1 MFYDRFTICHAT
13 GWVLGLGAGGMAFI
27 AMAYFIWLLPA
38 LMLSVALAIF
48 VAMLFDLLVCCRGRD
63 YEALAAAKAAGKP
76 ATTGLD
82 TTPAPKAEAVEAP
95 KAEAVEAPAAAVA
108 TASVGRK
115 PEPMS
120 APRDGKADDLKQI
133 KGVGPKLEKLLHS
146 MGFYHFD
153 QIAGWSADEV
163 AWVDENL
170 EGFKGRVSRDGWIAQ
185 AKTLAAGGE
194 TEFSKRVDEGDV
206 Y

>member
-13 GWVLGLGAGGMAFI
+13 GWVLGLGAGGLAFI

-38 LMLSVALAIF
+38 LMVSVAIAIF
-48 VAMLFDLLVCCRGRD
+48 VSMLFDLLICGRGRD
-63 YEALAAAKAAGKP
+63 YDALAVAKAAGKP

-82 TTPAPKAEAVEAP
+82 TTPAPKAEA
-95 KAEAVEAPAAAVA
+95 AVAPAATVS
-108 TASVGRK
+108 TADVGSR
-115 PEPMS
+115 PAGMS
-120 APRDGKADDLKQI
+120 APRDGKTDDLKHI
-133 KGVGPKLEKLLHS
+133 KGVGPKLEKLLNS
-146 MGFYHFD
+146 MGFYHFS
-153 QIAGWSADEV
+153 QVASWSPDEV

-170 EGFKGRVSRDGWIAQ
+170 EGFKGRVSRDGWIDQ

-194 TEFSKRVDEGDV
+194 TEFSKRVDDGEV

>member
-13 GWVLGLGAGGMAFI
+13 GWVLGLGAGGLAFI

-38 LMLSVALAIF
+38 LMVSVAIAIF
-48 VAMLFDLLVCCRGRD
+48 VSMLFDLLICGRGRD
-63 YEALAAAKAAGKP
+63 YDALAVAKAAGKP

-82 TTPAPKAEAVEAP
+82 TTPAPKAEA
-95 KAEAVEAPAAAVA
+95 AVAPAATVS
-108 TASVGRK
+108 TADVGSR
-115 PEPMS
+115 PAGMS
-120 APRDGKADDLKQI
+120 APRDGKADDLKHI
-133 KGVGPKLEKLLHS
+133 KGVGPKLEKLLNS
-146 MGFYHFD
+146 MGFYHFS
-153 QIAGWSADEV
+153 QVASWSPDEV

-170 EGFKGRVSRDGWIAQ
+170 EGFKGRVSRDGWIDQ

-194 TEFSKRVDEGDV
+194 TEFSKRVDDGEV

>member
-27 AMAYFIWLLPA
+27 AMAYFVWLLPA
-38 LMLSVALAIF
+38 FMLSVAIAIF
-48 VAMLFDLLVCCRGRD
+48 VAMLFDLLICGRGRD

-76 ATTGLD
+76 ATTGLE
-82 TTPAPKAEAVEAP
+82 TSPAPKAEAVAAP
-95 KAEAVEAPAAAVA
+95 
-108 TASVGRK
+108 TASVSSADVGSR
-115 PEPMS
+115 PASMS
-120 APRDGKADDLKQI
+120 APRSGKADDLKQI
-133 KGVGPKLEKLLHS
+133 KGVGPKLEKMLHD

-153 QIAGWSADEV
+153 QIAGWSPDEV

-170 EGFKGRVSRDGWIAQ
+170 EGFKGRVSRDGWIGQ

-194 TEFSKRVDEGDV
+194 TEFSKRVGDGDV